1 MMKGGSEG
9 GAEAGGLQVTRE
21 AQPGMDPQGPLNRVC
36 TLSPYATPHR
46 MPEGTDQ
53 GSRNPTF

>member
-9 GAEAGGLQVTRE
+9 GAAAGGLQVTQE

-36 TLSPYATPHR
+36 TLSPYATLNSAQDARGH
-46 MPEGTDQ
+46 
-53 GSRNPTF
+53 